1 MPLEI
6 SALSKSAWPLSQD
19 IEANNEF
26 SKNRPKISIVTPNY
40 NYAKTLE
47 QTITS
52 VLCQSYPHLE
62 YIVID
67 GGSCDESQS
76 IIKKYGEQLAY
87 WHSRPDHGQYY
98 AINQGFEQSSGEIM
112 GWLNSDDIHLPW
124 TLQVVAEIFE
134 QFPDIQWITGR
145 PTQIQNGVIRNVGSL
160 QPYPQEFIASGLFR
174 GDRLGWI
181 QQESVFWRRSLW
193 EKAGSLRTDLKYAS
207 DFELWTRFAEHA
219 ELVSVSC
226 ILGGFFV
233 RQSNRHR
240 QNLDRYFAE
249 LDRVIDEF
257 PRERKARYHQI
268 WSHLQQ
274 YQRCKPYMGIRSI
287 YRKALKLEDY
297 QGYIGYWDT
306 NMLQYN
312 LKSIPYLDF

>member
-1 MPLEI
+1 MIVAIDSLI
-6 SALSKSAWPLSQD
+6 KSAWPLSSQV
-19 IEANNEF
+19 E
-26 SKNRPKISIVTPNY
+26 SKELSSRQCIKISIVTPNY

-47 QTITS
+47 QTLAS
-52 VLCQSYPHLE
+52 VLGQNYPKLE

-67 GGSCDESQS
+67 GNSTDDSQS
-76 IIKKYGEQLAY
+76 ILQQYSNQLAY
-87 WHSRPDHGQYY
+87 WYSQPDQGQYF
-98 AINQGFEQSSGEIM
+98 AINQGFEQSTGEIM
-112 GWLNSDDIHLPW
+112 GWLNSDDIYLPW
-124 TLQVVAEIFE
+124 TLHVVAEIFA
-134 QFPDIQWITGR
+134 QFPEIEWIIGR
-145 PTQIQNGVIRNVGSL
+145 PTQIQNGVIRNVGAL

-193 EKAGSLRTDLKYAS
+193 EKAGPLRTDLKYAA

-249 LDRVIDEF
+249 LDQVIEEW
-257 PRERKARYHQI
+257 PPERRDRYYQI
-268 WSHLQQ
+268 WSNLQT
-274 YQRCKPYMGIRSI
+274 YQRLKPYTGIRRLA
-287 YRKALKLEDY
+287 RKFLKVGDY
-297 QGYIGYWDT
+297 QGDIASWDT
-306 NMLQYN
+306 NLQRYN
-312 LKSIPYLDF
+312 LMLKPYLIF

>member
-1 MPLEI
+1 MIVAIDSLI
-6 SALSKSAWPLSQD
+6 KSAWPLSSQV
-19 IEANNEF
+19 E
-26 SKNRPKISIVTPNY
+26 SKELSSRQCIKISIVTPNY

-47 QTITS
+47 QTLAS
-52 VLCQSYPHLE
+52 VLGQNYPKLE

-67 GGSCDESQS
+67 GNSTDDSQYILQQYS
-76 IIKKYGEQLAY
+76 NQLAY
-87 WHSRPDHGQYY
+87 WYSQPDQGQYF
-98 AINQGFEQSSGEIM
+98 AINQGFEQSTGEIM
-112 GWLNSDDIHLPW
+112 GWLNSDDIYLPW
-124 TLQVVAEIFE
+124 TLHVVAEIFA
-134 QFPDIQWITGR
+134 QFPEIEWIIGR
-145 PTQIQNGVIRNVGSL
+145 PTQIQNGVIRNVGAL

-193 EKAGSLRTDLKYAS
+193 EKAGPLRTDLKYAA

-249 LDRVIDEF
+249 LDQVIEEW
-257 PRERKARYHQI
+257 PPERRDRYYQI
-268 WSHLQQ
+268 WSNLQT
-274 YQRCKPYMGIRSI
+274 YQRLKPYTGIRRLA
-287 YRKALKLEDY
+287 RKFLKVGDY
-297 QGYIGYWDT
+297 QGDIASWDT
-306 NMLQYN
+306 NLQRYN
-312 LKSIPYLDF
+312 LMLKPYLIF

>member
-1 MPLEI
+1 MLDQNYVSIWPNFDGL
-6 SALSKSAWPLSQD
+6 ALDKDFQL
-19 IEANNEF
+19 
-26 SKNRPKISIVTPNY
+26 PKISIVTPNY
-40 NYAKTLE
+40 NYAGTLE
-47 QTITS
+47 LTLTS
-52 VLCQSYPHLE
+52 VLNQHYSLLE

-67 GGSCDESQS
+67 GNSSDHSQRILQQYS
-76 IIKKYGEQLAY
+76 NQLAY
-87 WHSRPDHGQYY
+87 WHSQPDQGQYF

-112 GWLNSDDIHLPW
+112 GWLNSDDIYLPW
-124 TLQVVAEIFE
+124 TLHVVAEIFA
-134 QFPDIQWITGR
+134 QFPEIEWIIGR
-145 PTQIQNGVIRNVGSL
+145 PTQIQNGVIRNVGAL

-193 EKAGSLRTDLKYAS
+193 EKAGPLRTDLKYAA

-249 LDRVIDEF
+249 LDQVIDEW
-257 PRERKARYHQI
+257 PPERRDRYHQI
-268 WSHLQQ
+268 WSNLQT
-274 YQRCKPYMGIRSI
+274 YQRLKPYTGIRRLA
-287 YRKALKLEDY
+287 RKFLKVGDY
-297 QGYIGYWDT
+297 QGDIASWDT
-306 NMLQYN
+306 NLQRYN
-312 LKSIPYLDF
+312 LMLKPYLIF